1 MTDTFQSRIPALS
14 DAELRQYLK
23 HHLEYRTEA
32 VEAALAEVARRS
44 LPLPGEELA
53 QIRAGL
59 VQRDAAAQAH
69 LEHSF
74 VTHLGATPEARLRRV
89 RHITVGILA
98 LGFGAATAIYVAAT
112 PKGAN
117 PLGYEPED
125 TKKYLRDLEMFG
137 GKINVLA
144 TEFTRWW
151 EGLWHG
157 RNLATTVAWLT
168 LFAALAFWFAAH
180 RQARLTYPSDAA
192 SNPDR
197 SLQP

>member
-14 DAELRQYLK
+14 DTELRQYLK

-32 VEAALAEVARRS
+32 VEAALAEVTRRG
-44 LPLPGEELA
+44 LPLPTEELTE
-53 QIRAGL
+53 IREGL
-59 VQRDAAAQAH
+59 AQRDAVAQAH

-74 VTHLGATPEARLRRV
+74 VTHLGATPAARLRRV

-98 LGFGAATAIYVAAT
+98 LGFGAATVIYVAAT
-112 PKGAN
+112 PKGTN

-151 EGLWHG
+151 DGLWHG

-168 LFAALAFWFAAH
+168 LFVALAFWFATH
-180 RQARLTYPSDAA
+180 RQARSSYPTDAE